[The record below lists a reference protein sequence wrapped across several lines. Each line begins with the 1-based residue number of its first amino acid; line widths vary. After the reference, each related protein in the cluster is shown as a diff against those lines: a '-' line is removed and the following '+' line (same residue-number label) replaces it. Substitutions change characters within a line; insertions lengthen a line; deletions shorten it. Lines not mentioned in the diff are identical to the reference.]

1 MKIEERA
8 ARLSTTKAIL
18 GKIRVKSQN
27 ALLDL
32 LDERGYSITQ
42 ATLSRDLKQLN
53 VGKRPDGKG
62 GYFYVMPPERNGAD
76 GSESDIIGS
85 LLHAFLFMEFS
96 GTLGV
101 IRTLPGYAN
110 SVAYG
115 LDNLGLGEI
124 LGTIAGDD
132 TILLI
137 ARDGVTRRR
146 LIRSLVTRIPGIK
159 EKLV

>member
-8 ARLSTTKAIL
+8 ARLSAIKTIL
-18 GKIRVKSQN
+18 GEIRVVSQS
-27 ALLDL
+27 AFLDL
-32 LDERGYSITQ
+32 LDKRGYSITQ

-62 GYFYVMPPERNGAD
+62 GYFYVLPPAGKGAGD
-76 GSESDIIGS
+76 SESDLVSS
-85 LLHAFLFMEFS
+85 LLRGFLFMEFS
-96 GTLGV
+96 GNLGV
-101 IRTLPGYAN
+101 IRTLPGYSN

-137 ARDGVTRRR
+137 PRDGITRRR
-146 LIRSLVTRIPGIK
+146 LIRALVTRIPGIK
-159 EKLV
+159 DKVV

>member
-8 ARLSTTKAIL
+8 ARLTTIKTIL
-18 GKIRVKSQN
+18 SEIRVNSQS
-27 ALLDL
+27 AFLDL
-32 LDERGYSITQ
+32 LNKRGYSITQ

-53 VGKRPDGKG
+53 VGKRPDGNG
-62 GYFYVMPPERNGAD
+62 GYFYVLPPEGSGTE
-76 GSESDIIGS
+76 GSESDLVGT
-85 LLHAFLFMEFS
+85 LLHGFLFMEFS
-96 GTLGV
+96 GIFGV

-137 ARDGVTRRR
+137 PRDGVTRRR
-146 LIRSLVTRIPGIK
+146 LIRALVSRIPGIK
-159 EKLV
+159 EKLI

>member
-8 ARLSTTKAIL
+8 SRLSAIKTVL
-18 GKIRVKSQN
+18 GERRVSSQST
-27 ALLDL
+27 LLEL
-32 LDERGYSITQ
+32 LGEKGYRITQ

-53 VGKRPDGKG
+53 VAKHPDGRG
-62 GYFYVMPPERNGAD
+62 GYYYVLPFEPSGPE
-76 GSESDIIGS
+76 GSKTALPDS
-85 LLHAFLFMEFS
+85 LLRGFLFMEFS
-96 GTLGV
+96 GNLGV
-101 IRTLPGYAN
+101 VRTLPGYAG

-115 LDNLGLGEI
+115 LDNLGIVEI

-137 ARDGVTRRR
+137 PREGVNRKR
-146 LIRSLVTRIPGIK
+146 LIRALIARVPGIR

>member
-8 ARLSTTKAIL
+8 ARLSTIMTIL
-18 GKIRVKSQN
+18 GEVRVNSQS
-27 ALLDL
+27 AFLDL
-32 LDERGYSITQ
+32 LDKRGYSITQ

-62 GYFYVMPPERNGAD
+62 GYFYVLPPAGKGTED
-76 GSESDIIGS
+76 SDSDLVGS
-85 LLHAFLFMEFS
+85 LSRGFLFMEFS
-96 GTLGV
+96 GNLGV

-137 ARDGVTRRR
+137 PRDGITRRR
-146 LIRSLVTRIPGIK
+146 LIRALVNRIPGIK
-159 EKLV
+159 EKVV

>member
-8 ARLSTTKAIL
+8 ARLSAIKSIL
-18 GKIRVKSQN
+18 SETRVSSQSALVN
-27 ALLDL
+27 LLDSK
-32 LDERGYSITQ
+32 GYSVTQ
-42 ATLSRDLKQLN
+42 ATLSRDLKRLN

-62 GYFYVMPPERNGAD
+62 GYFYVLPPEAKGMESREPDFAD
-76 GSESDIIGS
+76 S
-85 LLHAFLFMEFS
+85 LLRGFLFMEFS
-96 GTLGV
+96 GNLGV

-137 ARDGVTRRR
+137 PRDGVTRRR
-146 LIRSLVTRIPGIK
+146 LIRALVSSIPGIK
-159 EKLV
+159 EKLA

>member
-8 ARLSTTKAIL
+8 ARLSTIKTIL
-18 GKIRVKSQN
+18 GEIRVNSQS
-27 ALLDL
+27 AFLDL
-32 LDERGYSITQ
+32 LDKRGYSITQ
-42 ATLSRDLKQLN
+42 ATLSRDLKRLN

-62 GYFYVMPPERNGAD
+62 GYFYVPPPEGKGAE
-76 GSESDIIGS
+76 GPESDLVGS
-85 LLHAFLFMEFS
+85 LLRGFLFMEFS
-96 GTLGV
+96 GNLGV

-137 ARDGVTRRR
+137 PRDGITRRR
-146 LIRSLVTRIPGIK
+146 LIRALVTRIPGIK
-159 EKLV
+159 DKVV

>member
-1 MKIEERA
+1 MKIEERV
-8 ARLSTTKAIL
+8 ARLSTIKTIL
-18 GKIRVKSQN
+18 GEIRVNSQS
-27 ALLDL
+27 AFLDL

-53 VGKRPDGKG
+53 AGKRPDGKG
-62 GYFYVMPPERNGAD
+62 GYFYVLPPAGNG
-76 GSESDIIGS
+76 GEESESDLVGS
-85 LLHAFLFMEFS
+85 LLRGLLFMEFS
-96 GTLGV
+96 GNLGV

-137 ARDGVTRRR
+137 PRDGITRRS
-146 LIRSLVTRIPGIK
+146 LIRALVTRIPGIK
-159 EKLV
+159 EKLA

>member
-1 MKIEERA
+1 MKIEERV
-8 ARLSTTKAIL
+8 ARLTTIKMIL
-18 GKIRVKSQN
+18 GEIRVNSQS

-53 VGKRPDGKG
+53 AGKRPDGNG
-62 GYFYVMPPERNGAD
+62 GYFYVLPPAGNG
-76 GSESDIIGS
+76 GEESESDLVGS
-85 LLHAFLFMEFS
+85 LLRGLLFMEFS
-96 GTLGV
+96 GNLGV

-137 ARDGVTRRR
+137 PRDGITRRR
-146 LIRSLVTRIPGIK
+146 LIRTLVTRIPGIK
-159 EKLV
+159 EKLA

>member
-8 ARLSTTKAIL
+8 ARLSTIKTIL
-18 GKIRVKSQN
+18 GEIRVNSQS
-27 ALLDL
+27 AFLDL
-32 LDERGYSITQ
+32 LDKRGYSITQ

-53 VGKRPDGKG
+53 AGKRPDGKG
-62 GYFYVMPPERNGAD
+62 GYFYVLPPEGKGAV
-76 GSESDIIGS
+76 GSDSDLVGS
-85 LLHAFLFMEFS
+85 LSHGFLFMEFS
-96 GTLGV
+96 GNLGV

-137 ARDGVTRRR
+137 PRDGITRRR
-146 LIRSLVTRIPGIK
+146 LIRALVTRIPGIK
-159 EKLV
+159 EKVV